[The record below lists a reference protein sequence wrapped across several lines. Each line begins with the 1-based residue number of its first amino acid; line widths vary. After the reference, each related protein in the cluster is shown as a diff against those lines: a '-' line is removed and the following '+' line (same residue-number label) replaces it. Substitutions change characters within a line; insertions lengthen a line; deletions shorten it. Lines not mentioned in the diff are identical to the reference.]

1 MTDPSAMDDVGS
13 AAKGAMLRVV
23 PAGQAGGAV
32 LESKAP
38 LGPALSNL
46 QIEPERVDVYFSA
59 DVETDGP
66 IPGPYSM
73 LTLALVKAGT
83 FNGHRFDPA
92 PPSSDPFYA
101 ELCPISDRFEDE
113 ALSVNGL
120 DRDRLRHEGR
130 DPADAM
136 TEAAEWIRKNSV
148 GGAPVLVAYPL
159 SFDWLWLYWY
169 FVRFSRT
176 GSPFNHSRCFDVK
189 TAFAVKSHRP
199 IAGAGRAELRET
211 LGGIESPHTHRA
223 VDDAR
228 EQAEIFAR
236 LFSWNGKD

>member
-1 MTDPSAMDDVGS
+1 M
-13 AAKGAMLRVV
+13 
-23 PAGQAGGAV
+23 
-32 LESKAP
+32 
-38 LGPALSNL
+38 GP
-46 QIEPERVDVYFSA
+46 EHVDVYFSA

-73 LTLALVKAGT
+73 LALALVRAGT
-83 FNGHRFDPA
+83 FDGQRFTPA
-92 PPSSDPFYA
+92 PLSSDAFYA
-101 ELCPISDRFEDE
+101 ELRPISDHFERE
-113 ALSVNGL
+113 ALLVNGL
-120 DRDRLRHEGR
+120 DRDRLQREGT

-136 TEAAEWIRKNSV
+136 SEAAEWIRKNSV
-148 GGAPVLVAYPL
+148 GGSPVLVAYPL

-189 TAFAVKSHRP
+189 TAFAVKGHRP
-199 IAGAGRAELRET
+199 IVRASRQELRYT
-211 LGGIESPHTHRA
+211 LGDIVSLHTHRA

-236 LFSWNGKD
+236 LFSWTGNR